1 MIANDN
7 SRRPPTRYSTT
18 AKLMHWSVAAAVIV
32 LLPLGPVM
40 KRFVPEGPTREQL
53 YDFHEAL
60 GAVVLL
66 VTLAAA
72 EPPVT
77 TLPTLWPAMGS

>member
-1 MIANDN
+1 MTT
-7 SRRPPTRYSTT
+7 PPPWPRLGSWLGGCK
-18 AKLMHWSVAAAVIV
+18 A
-32 LLPLGPVM
+32 LL
-40 KRFVPEGPTREQL
+40 E
-53 YDFHEAL
+53 
-60 GAVVLL
+60 VVLP